1 MLPSLFLLLR
11 TLLLR
16 ARHQQRAWSYDRRF
30 SSDSF
35 LLLTETRT
43 YERKSVYLKKNVK
56 INEIKSLKAFL
67 AVHQYQSIIPC
78 GEWHCQSEYCEDRI
92 EFTYFTVRSKSY
104 HGVRNKRNSYIV
116 CILFSIREPDSIQ
129 AFLFHGLTLTTSEH
143 CVLNARTIC

>member
-43 YERKSVYLKKNVK
+43 YGRKSVYLKKK
-56 INEIKSLKAFL
+56 CINK
-67 AVHQYQSIIPC
+67 
-78 GEWHCQSEYCEDRI
+78 
-92 EFTYFTVRSKSY
+92 
-104 HGVRNKRNSYIV
+104 
-116 CILFSIREPDSIQ
+116 
-129 AFLFHGLTLTTSEH
+129 
-143 CVLNARTIC
+143 